1 VLAGAAATAGA
12 ALAAGV
18 ARELRTSDD
27 DAGAGSY
34 GPYRIKGKESAA
46 AAVVRI
52 AQACLDHALEQLRG
66 DVLEEDAAT
75 AIHEARKDLKKTR
88 AVLRLVRDQ
97 LGKERYGRENAR
109 LREASRA
116 LSGSRD
122 ATVKAETLEALAE
135 RYGDEL
141 PGALRELRR
150 ALKGEQRGL
159 EGGIDERDSE
169 IRLAV
174 QRASDVIAGAK
185 EDDEWAFSKSG
196 FKLFA
201 AGLERTYGRGTSGL
215 RTFAATLRP
224 RTSTSGESA

>member
-1 VLAGAAATAGA
+1 MLPTLGVEVSTQLIPRHSVPNRAARALARAARDRRVLAGAAATAGA

-52 AQACLDHALEQLRG
+52 AQACLDHALEQVRG

-122 ATVKAETLEALAE
+122 ATVKADTLE
-135 RYGDEL
+135 RL
-141 PGALRELRR
+141 PSATATSFR
-150 ALKGEQRGL
+150 AHCGSF
-159 EGGIDERDSE
+159 D
-169 IRLAV
+169 
-174 QRASDVIAGAK
+174 
-185 EDDEWAFSKSG
+185 
-196 FKLFA
+196 
-201 AGLERTYGRGTSGL
+201 GR
-215 RTFAATLRP
+215 
-224 RTSTSGESA
+224 